1 MKITRENYE
10 PFFLDYLEGNLDK
23 LLVDDFIEFLQQNP
37 DLKEELQLFEA
48 VTIPT
53 DKLEFAAKDKL
64 YRNVYDQPEIFVQ
77 TAIAWLEGD
86 LEEQEAAKFM
96 AYIEKNPKS
105 KSELKRFEAT
115 RLVPDLSVTFAK
127 KEKLYHQP
135 VIRPILFWA
144 MRVAAVLLIALALW
158 NLWPSDTAEIINQPV
173 ISELQPDNI
182 VPENPVSTENS
193 VINQHDPEKGLTPIN
208 SGQAKSMIIH
218 KIKPS
223 SGVSKIA
230 LAENYQRIEIS
241 VPDLLPVKK
250 VNFEVAVNEP
260 LLAFATQ
267 PVDYDVE
274 PDFYEQEYLTDKLRE
289 KMGLEGFTFA
299 KLMRSGLELASNLS
313 NERVSYDTNN
323 EGEIV
328 ALSLN
333 TNLLGFRIPVGRK

>member
-23 LLVDDFIEFLQQNP
+23 LLVDDFAEFLHQNP

-48 VTIPT
+48 LAIPT

-64 YRNVYDQPEIFVQ
+64 YRNAYDQPEIFVQ
-77 TAIAWLEGD
+77 TTIAWLEGD
-86 LEEQEAAKFM
+86 LEEQEAARFM
-96 AYIEKNPKS
+96 AYIEKNPQR

-115 RLVPDLSVTFAK
+115 RLIPDLSVTFAN

-144 MRVAAVLLIALALW
+144 TRVAAVLLIALAIW

-182 VPENPVSTENS
+182 LSENPALSENL
-193 VINQHDPEKGLTPIN
+193 VIDQHDQEKDMAPIKAGEAN
-208 SGQAKSMIIH
+208 PGILH

-223 SGVSKIA
+223 SVEANMAVS
-230 LAENYQRIEIS
+230 ESYQRIEIS

-250 VNFEVAVNEP
+250 VNFEFAVSEP
-260 LLAFATQ
+260 SLAFATQ
-267 PVDYDVE
+267 PVDYDVK
-274 PDFYEQEYLTDKLRE
+274 PDYYQPAYLTDKLRE
-289 KMGLEGFTFA
+289 KVGLEGFTFA
-299 KLMRSGLELASNLS
+299 KLMRSGLELASDLS
-313 NERVSYDTNN
+313 NERVTYDINN

-328 ALSLN
+328 ALSLD
-333 TNLLGFRIPVGRK
+333 TYLVGFRIPVSRK

>member
-64 YRNVYDQPEIFVQ
+64 YRNEYDQPEIFER

-86 LEEQEAAKFM
+86 LDEQEAARFM
-96 AYIEKNPKS
+96 EYIEKNPKS

-115 RLVPDLSVTFAK
+115 RLVPDLSVTFAN
-127 KEKLYHQP
+127 KEKLYRQP

-158 NLWPSDTAEIINQPV
+158 NLWPSDTVEIINQPV

-182 VPENPVSTENS
+182 IPENPASTENL
-193 VINQHDPEKGLTPIN
+193 VIDQHVTGKDMTPIKA
-208 SGQAKSMIIH
+208 GEAKPVILH

-223 SGVSKIA
+223 SVEAKIA
-230 LAENYQRIEIS
+230 VAESYQRIEIS
-241 VPDLLPVKK
+241 VPDLLPFKK
-250 VNFEVAVNEP
+250 VNFEFAVSEP
-260 LLAFATQ
+260 LLALATQ
-267 PVDYDVE
+267 PVNYDVG
-274 PDFYEQEYLTDKLRE
+274 PDFYEQEYLTEKLRE
-289 KMGLEGFTFA
+289 KVGLEGFTFA
-299 KLMRSGLELASNLS
+299 KLMRSGLELASNLT
-313 NERVSYDTNN
+313 NEKISYDSNK

-328 ALSLN
+328 ALSLD
-333 TNLLGFRIPVGRK
+333 THFLGFRIPVGRK

>member
-37 DLKEELQLFEA
+37 DLKEELQLFEV

-53 DKLEFAAKDKL
+53 DKLEFGAKDKL
-64 YRNVYDQPEIFVQ
+64 YRYTYDQPEIFEQ
-77 TAIAWLEGD
+77 IAIAWLEGD

-96 AYIEKNPKS
+96 AYVENNPNR

-115 RLVPDLSVTFAK
+115 QLVPDLSVTFEK

-158 NLWPSDTAEIINQPV
+158 NLWPSDTVEIINQPV
-173 ISELQPDNI
+173 ISELQPDNF
-182 VPENPVSTENS
+182 VPGNNKSAENT
-193 VINQHDPEKGLTPIN
+193 VINQHDPEKGLTPIKA
-208 SGQAKSMIIH
+208 GQTKPTIIH
-218 KIKPS
+218 KVKPS
-223 SGVSKIA
+223 SVEAKIA
-230 LAENYQRIEIS
+230 VAENYQRIEIS

-250 VNFEVAVNEP
+250 VNFEVAVSLP

-267 PVDYDVE
+267 PADYNLE
-274 PDFYEQEYLTDKLRE
+274 PEYLEQEYLTDKLRE
-289 KMGLEGFTFA
+289 KVGLESFTFA

-313 NERVSYDTNN
+313 NEKVSYDTNN
-323 EGEIV
+323 KGEIV
-328 ALSLN
+328 ALSLD
-333 TNLLGFRIPVGRK
+333 THLVGFRIPVGRK